1 MINDSEIIYP
11 LHPVLEKNNYT
22 INYDECYQKS
32 IIIGINPQTLAGIL
46 TGRIRPNSL
55 IIQRLKKIFPSDIVD
70 ELVQDY
76 DPFRGIQYST
86 NINKNNINT
95 KCPIIL
101 LSNSDSIRTE
111 DDKWITI
118 TKKEVFRNN
127 IRLYSNDILIGVFNK
142 EDTCIAHINK
152 YHTLDNDKNK
162 NIAKMKNELKIFN
175 EDKMS
180 RDLFI
185 DKMLE
190 KYD

>member
-22 INYDECYQKS
+22 FNYDECYQNS
-32 IIIGINPQTLAGIL
+32 IIIGINPQTFAGIIA
-46 TGRIRPNSL
+46 GRIRPNNL
-55 IIQRLKKIFPSDIVD
+55 IIERLKKIFPDDIV
-70 ELVQDY
+70 EEIVKDY
-76 DPFRGIQYST
+76 DPFRGVQYT
-86 NINKNNINT
+86 DNINKNNINI

-101 LSNSDSIRTE
+101 LRNSDSIRTDE
-111 DDKWITI
+111 DKWIVINKTE
-118 TKKEVFRNN
+118 TNGNR
-127 IRLYSNDILIGVFNK
+127 IRLYSNDVFIGTFNYD
-142 EDTCIAHINK
+142 DTCIAHINS
-152 YHTLDNDKNK
+152 YHTNDNDIGK

-185 DKMLE
+185 DRILE